1 MLCLVIN
8 VVGSNLHLLADGPV
22 DAPPV
27 VLTSGLAGAVAD
39 WDALTRLLARSVR
52 VLRFDRPGIG
62 ASTPS
67 SVIVS
72 ARREVTVLD
81 AVLDFA
87 GGPAVL
93 AGHSLAGLHVEAY
106 ARLRPERVR
115 GAVLVDPSLAP
126 PGIGRPLDLG
136 AVLAAI
142 LAGLGT
148 AGLAA
153 RCASPLLRLAG
164 RPAASPAV
172 VEELAGYPDMVEE
185 VDALRGAHPL
195 PDVPWQVLTAGGT
208 LGGLRS
214 ARRILTAHE
223 SMARFSS
230 RGVHRIVPEATHL
243 VQLDNPGAVADAVL
257 RCLTR
262 S

>member
-8 VVGSNLHLLADGPV
+8 AVGSNLHLVTDGPV

-27 VLTSGLAGAVAD
+27 VLTSGLAGTVAD
-39 WDALTRLLARSVR
+39 WDAVSRLLTPSVR

-67 SVIVS
+67 SAVVS

-81 AVLDFA
+81 AVLDVA

-93 AGHSLAGLHVEAY
+93 VGHSLAGLHVEAY
-106 ARLRPERVR
+106 ARLRPARVR

-136 AVLAAI
+136 AVLAAA
-142 LAGLGT
+142 LARLGA

-172 VEELAGYPDMVEE
+172 VEEYAGYPGLVAE

-208 LGGLRS
+208 LGGPRS
-214 ARRILTAHE
+214 ARRILTAHA
-223 SMARFSS
+223 SMAVFSS
-230 RGVHRIVPEATHL
+230 RGVHRIVPDAKHL
-243 VQLDNPGAVADAVL
+243 LQLDNPGTVADAVL
-257 RCLTR
+257 RCLTL